1 MAILKKV
8 KAVMRTL
15 VEISS
20 VQEIPELKKYLM
32 MTLTEIIMSWKAK
45 KMHARMA
52 LIKWIALKIFFTFME
67 PHSSSADLSSNLSN
81 LSSFFRDFPRLKVFH
96 LFNEFTPDV
105 RKGED
110 PGI

>member
-1 MAILKKV
+1 MAMLKKV

-52 LIKWIALKIFFTFME
+52 LMKWMTLKIFSYLHRTGFLL
-67 PHSSSADLSSNLSN
+67 AKLSSKMIEFVKSFILSEN
-81 LSSFFRDFPRLKVFH
+81 H
-96 LFNEFTPDV
+96 
-105 RKGED
+105 
-110 PGI
+110 

>member
-1 MAILKKV
+1 MTKPITERTRYLSLSNTVVIHWGARLGMRFTLTCVSSLTPMAMLKKV

-32 MTLTEIIMSWKAK
+32 MTLTEIIISWKAK

-52 LIKWIALKIFFTFME
+52 LIKWIALKIFFTFMG
-67 PHSSSADLSSNLSN
+67 PHSS
-81 LSSFFRDFPRLKVFH
+81 
-96 LFNEFTPDV
+96 
-105 RKGED
+105 
-110 PGI
+110 